1 MVPYLR
7 HEIVLLY
14 PFCFVVYD
22 NSTSIMSQ
30 IDPTLWYVLH
40 TQLMARVTTWDIY
53 LFLKSKYG
61 YVGSS
66 HLQGMLAITI
76 HH

>member
-40 TQLMARVTTWDIY
+40 TQLVAGVTSWDLY
-53 LFLKSKYG
+53 LFPGDESG
-61 YVGSS
+61 FVVSS
-66 HLQGMLAITI
+66 YLEGMLVRTI